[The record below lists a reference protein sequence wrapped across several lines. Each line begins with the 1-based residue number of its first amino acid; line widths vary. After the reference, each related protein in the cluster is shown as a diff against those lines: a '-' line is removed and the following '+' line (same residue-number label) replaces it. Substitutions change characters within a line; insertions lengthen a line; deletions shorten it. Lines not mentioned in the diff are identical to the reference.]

1 MKAKEFIKNISP
13 FNNREE
19 MPKALYIIKKA
30 LAFFFVYALFVGIG
44 EVLIIGILSAMGY
57 DPLHGVLP
65 AGNVAMLLKYY
76 GFGVFFVVT
85 LLYCKLIEK
94 RKIKS
99 LGINKKVCDY
109 FLGAV
114 LAILLLAVIVVVCCV
129 TDVMSFNGF
138 ASGADVLYLLALF
151 AGFFIQGS
159 AEELVCRG
167 FLLPSLLKMTSLPVA
182 ILICSTAFALPHL
195 PTVLEAD
202 PQFAL
207 IGVINLYLVSTV
219 FSLLFILRSN
229 IYIVCGLHSVWNF
242 VLNGAMGLSV
252 SGSNSNEN
260 SLLNFNVNG
269 ENILSGGV
277 YGLEASIITTVAL
290 GIATVILINLY
301 HKRGMKNGFQ

>member
-1 MKAKEFIKNISP
+1 MKVKEFFKNISP
-13 FNNREE
+13 FNNRED

-30 LAFFFVYALFVGIG
+30 LAFFLIYALFVGIG
-44 EVLIIGILSAMGY
+44 EVIVIGITMAMGY

-65 AGNVAMLLKYY
+65 SVDVVMLMKYY
-76 GFGVFFVVT
+76 GFVVFFVVT
-85 LLYCKLIEK
+85 LLYCKLFEK

-99 LGINKKVCDY
+99 LGFNKRVFDY
-109 FLGAV
+109 FIGAV
-114 LAILLLAVIVVVCCV
+114 LAVFLLTVIVSVCCV
-129 TDVMSFNGF
+129 TGVMSFGGF
-138 ASGADVLYLLALF
+138 TSGTDVLYLLALF
-151 AGFFIQGS
+151 AGFLIQGS

-167 FLLPSLLKMTSLPVA
+167 FLLPSLLKKTSIPVA
-182 ILICSTAFALPHL
+182 VLVSSTAFALPHL

-207 IGVINLYLVSTV
+207 VGVINLYLVSAV

-260 SLLNFNVNG
+260 SLLNFNVNAQ
-269 ENILSGGV
+269 NILSGGA
-277 YGLEASIITTVAL
+277 YGVEASVVTAVLL
-290 GIATVILINLY
+290 GIAIVVLVKLC
-301 HKRGMKNGFQ
+301 HKRGIKNGF